1 MTHNLTIKILVST
14 LFFFYIRIFIFSFMK
29 MASLC
34 PPHSATLLL
43 TLNCYRPIPY
53 QVCLLI
59 PLTACL
65 PGEHKQ
71 AI

>member
-1 MTHNLTIKILVST
+1 MTHNLTIKMLVST

-29 MASLC
+29 MASFCLL
-34 PPHSATLLL
+34 HSVTLFL
-43 TLNCYRPIPY
+43 TLHYHGPIPY